1 MFIDPKFYNVST
13 NNWYAVVVFFFAATP
28 NEPNSVNFMLLVL
41 YQTTER
47 TEKNITWINLLYTCD
62 FSPTTPKNYSSFH
75 ISFRNF
81 TILLFY
87 ISSLS
92 PAHAHSVDCIVCR
105 LDVYTMSDGLQSLF
119 LSESLTLFFHLY
131 ATNQAGKQA
140 QNTMRWW
147 CVVGGL
153 E

>member
-47 TEKNITWINLLYTCD
+47 KKNLNKFIVHMWFFTQPPKKLCL
-62 FSPTTPKNYSSFH
+62 TPSLIQKILQYYCFT
-75 ISFRNF
+75 FRHWV
-81 TILLFY
+81 
-87 ISSLS
+87 
-92 PAHAHSVDCIVCR
+92 PAHAHDIDCIYYVWK
-105 LDVYTMSDGLQSLF
+105 SDGLQSLF
-119 LSESLTLFFHLY
+119 LSESLTLFSYPH

-140 QNTMRWW
+140 YNIQW
-147 CVVGGL
+147 GGSSNI
-153 E
+153 

>member
-41 YQTTER
+41 YQTTEK
-47 TEKNITWINLLYTCD
+47 TEKKNNLNKFIVHMWFFTHH
-62 FSPTTPKNYSSFH
+62 PKNYSSFH
-75 ISFRNF
+75 FSFRNF

-92 PAHAHSVDCIVCR
+92 PAHAHSVDCIVYARCV
-105 LDVYTMSDGLQSLF
+105 LCQMVCKVCFY
-119 LSESLTLFFHLY
+119 LSPWHFFSIY
-131 ATNQAGKQA
+131 MQPTKQA
-140 QNTMRWW
+140 NRHKIQW
-147 CVVGGL
+147 GGGVL
-153 E
+153 